1 MNDLTDSD
9 PDQNQPLLPKG
20 ICPLPWLHFSV
31 NTDTSIRVCCNTD
44 HGGHIRDENNNP
56 IYLSNLASVDQAFNS
71 PFMKRFRLSM
81 ANGERPTFCNNCYRI
96 EDNGGVSLR
105 NIYLKQYEESFHHL
119 LEATGEDGT
128 ATNEISFLDLSLSNH
143 CNLKCRMCGPTSS
156 YALHDDFESL
166 KIHFSREHTQRAHL
180 DWQDDSHLTMIFSK
194 ILPGLKEVLTTGGE
208 PFLSRLHL
216 KLLELAVQNGSS
228 RNIVLRYHSNISVL
242 PPRLLE
248 LWSEF
253 KAIEIHVSVEGYGDI
268 NDYIRFPLKWSV
280 FRKNFE
286 SLIELKK
293 RLPLWLEIHTCF
305 QAYNI
310 LRIPELLDFLIN
322 YRESLPAM
330 PYFISLGNPSY
341 LSASVLPSALKE
353 LAMEKIYRHLDRN
366 ISHYDEHFGQFNR
379 EKIEILLSHFNSL
392 NQSIE
397 TEIQRHISW
406 TKFVDYTSSFDRLRN
421 QSILELLPE
430 MKPFWISEN
439 EENDHGVAMSYDSKI
454 PFCKPQS
461 GK

>member
-9 PDQNQPLLPKG
+9 PDQNQLLLPKG

-166 KIHFSREHTQRAHL
+166 KIHFSTEHTQRAHL
-180 DWQDDSHLTMIFSK
+180 DWQDDRHLTMIFSK

-216 KLLELAVQNGSS
+216 KLLELAVQSGSS
-228 RNIVLRYHSNISVL
+228 RNIVLRYHSNISIL

-248 LWSEF
+248 LWSDF

-286 SLIELKK
+286 CLIELKK

-310 LRIPELLDFLIN
+310 LRLPEFLDFLIN
-322 YRESLPAM
+322 YRASLPAM

-353 LAMEKIYRHLDRN
+353 LAMEKIYSYLDRN

-392 NQSIE
+392 NHSIE

-406 TKFVDYTSSFDRLRN
+406 TKFMDYTSSFDRLRN

-430 MKPFWISEN
+430 MKPFWNSEN
-439 EENDHGVAMSYDSKI
+439 EKNDHNAAMSYDSKI
-454 PFCKPQS
+454 PFCNPQS

>member
-56 IYLSNLASVDQAFNS
+56 IYLSNLESVDQAFNS
-71 PFMKRFRLSM
+71 PFMKRFRLAM
-81 ANGERPTFCNNCYRI
+81 ANGEKPTFCNNCYRV

-253 KAIEIHVSVEGYGDI
+253 KAIEIHISVEGYGDI

-310 LRIPELLDFLIN
+310 LRLPEFLDFLIN
-322 YRESLPAM
+322 YRDSLPAM

-341 LSASVLPSALKE
+341 LSASVLPSVLKE

-379 EKIEILLSHFNSL
+379 EKIEILLSHFKSL
-392 NQSIE
+392 NHSIE

-406 TKFVDYTSSFDRLRN
+406 KKFMDYTSSFDRLRN

-430 MKPFWISEN
+430 MKPFW
-439 EENDHGVAMSYDSKI
+439 
-454 PFCKPQS
+454 KPGNAES
-461 GK
+461 DFNATV

>member
-56 IYLSNLASVDQAFNS
+56 IYLSNLASVDQAFNG
-71 PFMKRFRLSM
+71 PFMKRFRLAM
-81 ANGERPTFCNNCYRI
+81 ANGEKPTFCNNCYRV

-253 KAIEIHVSVEGYGDI
+253 KAIEIHISVEGYGDI

-310 LRIPELLDFLIN
+310 LRLPEFLDFLIN
-322 YRESLPAM
+322 YRDSLPAM

-379 EKIEILLSHFNSL
+379 EKIEILLSHFKSL
-392 NQSIE
+392 NHSIE

-406 TKFVDYTSSFDRLRN
+406 KKFMDYTSSFDRLRN

-430 MKPFWISEN
+430 MKPFW
-439 EENDHGVAMSYDSKI
+439 
-454 PFCKPQS
+454 KPGNAES
-461 GK
+461 DFNATV

>member
-56 IYLSNLASVDQAFNS
+56 IYLSNLASVDQAFNG
-71 PFMKRFRLSM
+71 PFMKRFRLAM
-81 ANGERPTFCNNCYRI
+81 ANGEKPTFCNNCYRV

-166 KIHFSREHTQRAHL
+166 KIHFSKEHTQRAHL

-253 KAIEIHVSVEGYGDI
+253 KAIEIHISVEGYGDI

-310 LRIPELLDFLIN
+310 LRLPEFLDFLIN
-322 YRESLPAM
+322 YRDSLPAM

-379 EKIEILLSHFNSL
+379 EKIEILLSHFKSL
-392 NQSIE
+392 NHSIE

-406 TKFVDYTSSFDRLRN
+406 KKFMDYTSSFDRLRN

-430 MKPFWISEN
+430 MKSFW
-439 EENDHGVAMSYDSKI
+439 
-454 PFCKPQS
+454 KPGNAES
-461 GK
+461 DFNATV

>member
-56 IYLSNLASVDQAFNS
+56 IYLSNLASVDQAFNG
-71 PFMKRFRLSM
+71 PFMKRFRLAM
-81 ANGERPTFCNNCYRI
+81 ANGEKPTFCNNCYRV

-156 YALHDDFESL
+156 YALRDDFESL

-253 KAIEIHVSVEGYGDI
+253 KAIEIHISVEGYGDI

-310 LRIPELLDFLIN
+310 LRLPEFLDFLIN
-322 YRESLPAM
+322 YRDSLPAM

-341 LSASVLPSALKE
+341 LSASVLPSVLKE

-379 EKIEILLSHFNSL
+379 EKIEILLSHFKSL
-392 NQSIE
+392 NHSIE

-406 TKFVDYTSSFDRLRN
+406 KKFMDYTSSFDRLRN

-430 MKPFWISEN
+430 MKPFW
-439 EENDHGVAMSYDSKI
+439 
-454 PFCKPQS
+454 KPGNAES
-461 GK
+461 DFNATV